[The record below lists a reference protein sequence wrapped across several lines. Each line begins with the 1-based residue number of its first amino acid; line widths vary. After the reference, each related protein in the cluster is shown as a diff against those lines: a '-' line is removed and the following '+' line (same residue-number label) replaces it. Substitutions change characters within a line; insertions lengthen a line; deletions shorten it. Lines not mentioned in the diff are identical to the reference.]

1 MTYTAMK
8 LKNKSLIFRMT
19 LLALC
24 VALFVGLNFISIDL
38 KFIKISVKALPIIF
52 IAVLYGPIEGALVG
66 GLGELI
72 CQLFSPY
79 GLTVT
84 TPLWILPFIVQGLI
98 VGFMMKQKNPKD
110 HIVLWVITV
119 IVSCLTVTGINTFSI
134 WLDAKIFEYPSQLTF
149 ISIILRF
156 VGSIISSVVYGLIVP
171 LVLFEPLIKLGKI
184 EIAEE

>member
-1 MTYTAMK
+1 
-8 LKNKSLIFRMT
+8 MT
-19 LLALC
+19 LCALC
-24 VALFVGLNFISIDL
+24 VALFVGLNFISIDF

-79 GLTVT
+79 GLTAT
-84 TPLWILPFIVQGLI
+84 TPLWILPFTVQGLI
-98 VGFMMKQKNPKD
+98 VGFLMRQKNPKD
-110 HIVLWVITV
+110 HIVLWIVTV
-119 IVSCLTVTGINTFSI
+119 AVSCLAVTIINTFSI

-149 ISIILRF
+149 ISIVLRF
-156 VGSIISSVVYGLIVP
+156 VGSIISSIVYGLIVP

-184 EIAEE
+184 EVEEKRE